1 MTKTRTKKI
10 IQEKTP
16 QERAKEGYSYEKA
29 CNAAKNSGI
38 PTYRFAVGDRVQVG
52 HLPNCVVEEVLDN
65 GAMYLIRVTTPN
77 QVEYS
82 CWAWTSVRPLDDD
95 KDTKFAKRNS
105 ALSRLHYSN
114 RSMYSLL
121 SFQYLFGVDFNP
133 DYQRGSIW
141 DDGDREKLL
150 DSIFAGREIGRFVF
164 KQLPFTRTS
173 DDGNYYEIV
182 DGKQRMLTLLAF
194 YENRFPYKGV
204 YYNDLSAQDKN
215 WFMDAPIGFAVANIN
230 DFMTQRISDTSV
242 SRCEAMSRAKDCIR
256 NELEAYSDYLQGNC
270 WQYCITDEDGNVVD
284 SCSGFIGD
292 DLEKNGM
299 LNYIC
304 DYIEK

>member
-1 MTKTRTKKI
+1 MAKKSARKEITKINQK
-10 IQEKTP
+10 Q
-16 QERAKEGYSYEKA
+16 AALEGYSYERA
-29 CNAAKNSGI
+29 YHTAKQAGEPS
-38 PTYRFAVGDRVQVG
+38 YRFAVGDKVQVG
-52 HLPNCVVEEVLDN
+52 HLLNCVVDEILE
-65 GAMYLIRVTTPN
+65 GGYMYLIRSGPN
-77 QVEYS
+77 SDNYS
-82 CWAWTSVRPLDDD
+82 SWAWTSVRPLDDD
-95 KDTKFAKRNS
+95 KDTEFAKRDS

-141 DDGDREKLL
+141 DDEDREKLL

-215 WFMDAPIGFAVANIN
+215 WFMDVPIGVAEIDQNVTRTEVLEIFLALN
-230 DFMTQRISDTSV
+230 QGGKPV
-242 SRCEAMSRAKDCIR
+242 AKEVLEHAR
-256 NELEAYSDYLQGNC
+256 ELLKE
-270 WQYCITDEDGNVVD
+270 
-284 SCSGFIGD
+284 
-292 DLEKNGM
+292 EKGKA
-299 LNYIC
+299 L
-304 DYIEK
+304 